1 MKNKIIRSII
11 SVIGFLFILFYIGP
25 LISPGEYNIGL
36 ITGLGFGIL
45 LVLYAIFFNKVNLLT
60 RNISKKKVGKA
71 FLGIIST
78 AVALCLC
85 IGIFTFGSVLKYS
98 FKTKEA
104 SDVAIVL
111 GCIVNGDEPGIFL
124 RGRINAAYDYL
135 NENPNS
141 IAILS
146 GGQGSGELIS
156 EAECMYN
163 ELVAKGIDEGR
174 LYIEDKSTSTK
185 ENFKYSAEVIKNNN
199 IKCDKITVITNDFH
213 EYRASQFAKING
225 LTPLRYP
232 SKTPWNGYMPFA
244 TREIYGIIYQ
254 IYLKR

>member
-1 MKNKIIRSII
+1 MKQKIARIAITI
-11 SVIGFLFILFYIGP
+11 IGFLFILFYIGP

-45 LVLYAIFFNKVNLLT
+45 LIIYAILFNKVNALIK
-60 RNISKKKVGKA
+60 NINKKKVGKV
-71 FLGIIST
+71 FLSIFST
-78 AVALCLC
+78 ALSLCLLT
-85 IGIFTFGSVLKYS
+85 GIFTFGNVLKYS
-98 FKTKEA
+98 FKTKET

-124 RGRINAAYDYL
+124 RGRINTAYNYL
-135 NENPNS
+135 TENPNTV
-141 IAILS
+141 AILS
-146 GGQGSGELIS
+146 GGQGNGENIS

-163 ELVAKGIDEGR
+163 TLTAMGIDKSR
-174 LYIEDKSTSTK
+174 LYIEDKSTSTR
-185 ENFKYSAEVIKNNN
+185 ENFKYSVEVIKNNN
-199 IKCDKITVITNDFH
+199 IQCDKITVITNDFH
-213 EYRASQFAKING
+213 EYRASAFAKENN

-254 IYLKR
+254 IYLI

>member
-1 MKNKIIRSII
+1 MKTKITRVII
-11 SVIGFLFILFYIGP
+11 AIIGFLFILFYIGP

-45 LVLYAIFFNKVNLLT
+45 LILYAILFDKVNQLIK
-60 RNISKKKVGKA
+60 NINRKKVGKA

-78 AVALCLC
+78 AVALSLC
-85 IGIFTFGSVLKYS
+85 IGIFTFGNVLKCS
-98 FKTKEA
+98 FKSEEK

-111 GCIVNGDEPGIFL
+111 GCVVNGDKPGIFL
-124 RGRINAAYDYL
+124 RGRINAAYNYL
-135 NENPNS
+135 NDNPKA

-146 GGQGSGELIS
+146 GGQGSGEKIS

-163 ELVAKGIDEGR
+163 ELTAKGIDKSR
-174 LYIEDKSTSTK
+174 LIVENKSTSTR
-185 ENFKYSAEVIKNNN
+185 ENFKYSAQIIKNQN

-213 EYRASQFAKING
+213 EYRAGQFAKENG

-254 IYLKR
+254 VYLKK